1 MRVVFKTLVSLYVC
15 TGVLCVHQLSWL
27 PCMFI
32 DERVSLNDKGVP
44 EIQQIP
50 REAFLQFGQKED
62 AAVNPQVITFMV
74 TGSRLDLRRYVDVWE
89 AEQLECQ
96 LYRYSTHG
104 SYVRWPGKGN
114 QEYNHW
120 FRFTIKPSNGLSVT
134 SGFLR
139 RPSDQPAPEK
149 QDFFNWTT
157 IADREVLTTTVAV
170 VIKSQTPFVRT
181 GLRSQPKLHCQ
192 FALDH
197 KSPNFILEWI
207 LQRRGER
214 TTVFSYN
221 SRSGQTEGTGVGL
234 KALEDG
240 DASYSLAF
248 TKTISEGLYIC
259 SLSVNPLSI
268 QMNMDLHVEEPP
280 RVSINIQPDLLLQ
293 KGEEQKVVCEAVGYY
308 PLDVEIVWH
317 EQEPSASGQR
327 VGTSLPKKTSLR
339 NLGQS
344 QFICSVSHKSLRV
357 PIKKSFTLTVE
368 EPSSWL
374 FSITM
379 GFIVLALLFVLCV
392 MLLYLSS
399 VRKKI
404 HEKKPY

>member
-1 MRVVFKTLVSLYVC
+1 MGLHHSPFLNFSFVVV
-15 TGVLCVHQLSWL
+15 
-27 PCMFI
+27 
-32 DERVSLNDKGVP
+32 
-44 EIQQIP
+44 
-50 REAFLQFGQKED
+50 
-62 AAVNPQVITFMV
+62 
-74 TGSRLDLRRYVDVWE
+74 GSRLDLRRYVDVWE

-104 SYVRWPGKGN
+104 SYVRWPGKSN

-157 IADREVLTTTVAV
+157 IADREVLTTTGETRLVGNCSYTERFFNVMNIQYLPPLLCSIKTLLNHFHSCLIVSTVAV
-170 VIKSQTPFVRT
+170 VIKTQTPFVRT

-268 QMNMDLHVEEPP
+268 QMNMDLHVEGEKMS
-280 RVSINIQPDLLLQ
+280 RR
-293 KGEEQKVVCEAVGYY
+293 KG
-308 PLDVEIVWH
+308 LWNF
-317 EQEPSASGQR
+317 S
-327 VGTSLPKKTSLR
+327 
-339 NLGQS
+339 N
-344 QFICSVSHKSLRV
+344 
-357 PIKKSFTLTVE
+357 SFAY
-368 EPSSWL
+368 SS
-374 FSITM
+374 
-379 GFIVLALLFVLCV
+379 
-392 MLLYLSS
+392 
-399 VRKKI
+399 
-404 HEKKPY
+404 

>member
-1 MRVVFKTLVSLYVC
+1 MQTHKWNFFIFCSEWTVITLWTKLFASCLL
-15 TGVLCVHQLSWL
+15 GVLCVHQLSWL

-74 TGSRLDLRRYVDVWE
+74 TGKGHSLLYPTVWVVGLHHSPFLNFSFVVVGSRLDLRRYVDVWE

-157 IADREVLTTTVAV
+157 IADREVLTTTGETRLVGNCSYTERFFNVMNIQYLPPLLCSIKTLLNHFHSCLIVSTVAV

-207 LQRRGER
+207 LQCRGER

-268 QMNMDLHVEEPP
+268 QMNMDLHVEGEKMS
-280 RVSINIQPDLLLQ
+280 RR
-293 KGEEQKVVCEAVGYY
+293 KG
-308 PLDVEIVWH
+308 LWNF
-317 EQEPSASGQR
+317 S
-327 VGTSLPKKTSLR
+327 
-339 NLGQS
+339 N
-344 QFICSVSHKSLRV
+344 
-357 PIKKSFTLTVE
+357 SFAY
-368 EPSSWL
+368 SSWS
-374 FSITM
+374 F
-379 GFIVLALLFVLCV
+379 F
-392 MLLYLSS
+392 
-399 VRKKI
+399 
-404 HEKKPY
+404 PY